1 MKQTTFTVDSKFILD
16 GHKEACS
23 PWKAKLEEKF
33 PGLFPTGST
42 FKIGDRIKG
51 LNGDDELM
59 IAQTDSDKVNF
70 ISLSCGNRWRYEAVR
85 VRDVEAI
92 TLSELKEVINR
103 TDRTYI
109 TVNGVRVLLEPSTS
123 TTTSTVE
130 VDVEFI
136 EEAYEAASAEW
147 KKLIRKQLPKALNRG
162 GYLNLGRSLRLTDT
176 NDKVNPETDIRMCI
190 ADGFADGF
198 SRNDLKGKAICVEG
212 DDLEN
217 VELIKHPTKNR
228 WMIAFKMN

>member
-1 MKQTTFTVDSKFILD
+1 MAQNTYKVDSKFILD

-147 KKLIRKQLPKALNRG
+147 KRLLRGQFPKLFNRG
-162 GYLNLGRSLRLTDT
+162 GYLNLGDRLTLTDS
-176 NDKVNPETDIRMCI
+176 NDKVNTETDIRMCI
-190 ADGFADGF
+190 AQGFAEGLD
-198 SRNDLKGKAICVEG
+198 RVDLKGKAICIEG
-212 DDLEN
+212 EDLQN